1 MLQIKRAGHSTL
13 TTPDLERM
21 VDYFTRIVG
30 LSLAAR
36 EKDRAILA
44 TKAGLEAIVLERG
57 DTVEAPRLSFQIAPG
72 SDPGE
77 IVSRLKKAGI
87 KSDRRS
93 DITPGISEAVA
104 FQDPK
109 GTTLEIFS
117 ECTFAPEDDTFVGIM
132 PLKFGHIAYQCP
144 DVQGIVKFY
153 CDMLGFRVSDWR
165 SDFFAFLRCSRDHHT
180 VNFLRDARTS
190 IHHIA
195 FEVRDWPDIK
205 RACDLLA
212 KNNIKLTWGPLRHI
226 IGHNIAVYHKNP
238 DGVVIEFF
246 CELDQIHDE
255 ELGFFEPRPWHQDR
269 PQRPK
274 VWGDDTPSNWWGP
287 MSHNPSRSD
296 GAATE
301 PTGEPTPKSAATS
314 RAPALARARMRQIQ
328 KRHMQKKSR
337 RQSKS
342 RR

>member
-21 VDYFTRIVG
+21 VDYFTGIVG

-36 EKDRAILA
+36 EKSRAILA
-44 TKAGLEAIVLERG
+44 TKSGLEAIVLERG
-57 DTVEAPRLSFQIAPG
+57 GAVEAPRLSFQIAPG
-72 SDPGE
+72 SDLGE
-77 IVSRLKKAGI
+77 VASRLKHAGV
-87 KSDRRS
+87 KCERRS
-93 DITPGISEAVA
+93 DITPGIGEAVA

-117 ECTFAPEDDTFVGIM
+117 DFAFAPQDNAFNGIM

-180 VNFLRDARTS
+180 VNFLRNSKTFIS
-190 IHHIA
+190 HIA
-195 FEVRDWPDIK
+195 FEVRDWSDIE

-212 KNNIKLTWGPLRHI
+212 RNDIKLTWGPIRHI
-226 IGHNIAVYHKNP
+226 IGHNIAIYHNNP
-238 DGVVIEFF
+238 DGVMIEFF
-246 CELDQIHDE
+246 CDMDQIFDE
-255 ELGFFEPRPWHQDR
+255 ELGFFGPRPWHQDR

-274 VWGDDTPSNWWGP
+274 VWGSDTSSNWWGP
-287 MSHNPSRSD
+287 TRGSPTHGGPSPTKTSK
-296 GAATE
+296 E
-301 PTGEPTPKSAATS
+301 PS
-314 RAPALARARMRQIQ
+314 
-328 KRHMQKKSR
+328 
-337 RQSKS
+337 
-342 RR
+342 